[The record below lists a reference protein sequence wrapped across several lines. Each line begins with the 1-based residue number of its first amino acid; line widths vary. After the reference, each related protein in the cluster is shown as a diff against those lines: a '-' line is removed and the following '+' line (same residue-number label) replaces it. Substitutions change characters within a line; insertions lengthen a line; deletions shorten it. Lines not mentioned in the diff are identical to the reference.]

1 MQEKKYTLK
10 NLDCADCAFRIE
22 EAVRRLPDVNSV
34 SVNFATATMH
44 LDAEDPE
51 AVADTVKR
59 IEPDVDMR
67 EQRQEVG
74 TQEKT
79 FRFGLKLLFIGI
91 SLALFALGLI
101 LGGPL
106 HGRPPTLAEYLLF
119 GSAYL
124 LSGWRVLW
132 AAGRSILKGRVFNE
146 HFLMTVA
153 TLGAIAI
160 NALPEAVGVMLFFQ
174 VGEFFEDMAVTR
186 SRRSIRSLLAI
197 RPEYANRRQGDTYEK
212 VAPEEVQVGD
222 TILVKPGER
231 VPLDGEVVSGRSLA
245 DTSTL
250 TGESVPRSLEEGDDI
265 LAGMIVQSG
274 SLVVRVTRSYSDS
287 SISRI
292 LHLVESAVQKK
303 AQTEKFITTFA
314 RYYTPAVVAAAAGVA
329 LLPPLLLPGATFQQW
344 IYRALVILVISC
356 PCALVISIPLGY
368 FGGIGGAAR
377 RGILIKG
384 SSYIDVL
391 TRVGTVVFDKTGTLT
406 RGVFRVSAVNALNG
420 YSEDEILELAAVSES
435 HSNHPI
441 AEAIRSAYGRPID
454 PAAVSS
460 YQEIAGQGISATVHG
475 REIYVG
481 NNRLL
486 HQENI
491 EHDVCD
497 LELTVAHV
505 VIDGSYAGYIVI
517 SDEEKPDAAQAVA
530 ELKRL
535 GVGETVMLT
544 GDVEQVARYT
554 GRRLGIDTVYAGLL
568 PEDKVRVLDEI
579 GGQGVRGD
587 RDGRGRNGRGKH
599 GRGRGRSVSD
609 GRFRNGRG
617 KNSRVAFAGD
627 GINDA
632 PVIAR
637 ADVGIAMGGY
647 GSDAAIETADVVLMT
662 DAPSKVPEAI
672 RLSRRTRR
680 IVMQNIAFALGVK
693 LVFVAL
699 GAMGVASMWEAVF
712 ADMGVTLLAVFNA
725 LRVIR

>member
-1 MQEKKYTLK
+1 
-10 NLDCADCAFRIE
+10 
-22 EAVRRLPDVNSV
+22 
-34 SVNFATATMH
+34 
-44 LDAEDPE
+44 
-51 AVADTVKR
+51 
-59 IEPDVDMR
+59 
-67 EQRQEVG
+67 
-74 TQEKT
+74 
-79 FRFGLKLLFIGI
+79 
-91 SLALFALGLI
+91 
-101 LGGPL
+101 
-106 HGRPPTLAEYLLF
+106 
-119 GSAYL
+119 
-124 LSGWRVLW
+124 
-132 AAGRSILKGRVFNE
+132 
-146 HFLMTVA
+146 
-153 TLGAIAI
+153 
-160 NALPEAVGVMLFFQ
+160 
-174 VGEFFEDMAVTR
+174 
-186 SRRSIRSLLAI
+186 
-197 RPEYANRRQGDTYEK
+197 
-212 VAPEEVQVGD
+212 
-222 TILVKPGER
+222 
-231 VPLDGEVVSGRSLA
+231 
-245 DTSTL
+245 
-250 TGESVPRSLEEGDDI
+250 
-265 LAGMIVQSG
+265 MIVQSG

-292 LHLVESAVQKK
+292 LHLVENAVQKK